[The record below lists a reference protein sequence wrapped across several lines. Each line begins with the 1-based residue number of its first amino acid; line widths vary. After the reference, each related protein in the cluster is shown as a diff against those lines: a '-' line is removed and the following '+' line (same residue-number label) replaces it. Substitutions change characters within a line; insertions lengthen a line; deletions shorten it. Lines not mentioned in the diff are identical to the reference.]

1 MERRRV
7 EERRNKFKCTC
18 RFGHLDAR
26 EGGEVDDF
34 LALELNCI
42 LRSIASADAF
52 NVGRYAEH
60 NGRLIHVTARSL
72 VESQL
77 CNAWLLVS

>member
-1 MERRRV
+1 MFRV
-7 EERRNKFKCTC
+7 NLYFYDSIITTSIT
-18 RFGHLDAR
+18 
-26 EGGEVDDF
+26 
-34 LALELNCI
+34 CI
-42 LRSIASADAF
+42 LRSTASADAF